1 MRVIELNLKP
11 VSNNM
16 LHGITKTGKVY
27 KKKEARLFEQDARRL
42 LNIHANRIRL
52 PEDGDL
58 ELITRVFASRKF
70 DTSNCLKLL
79 EDCIATHF
87 KINDRRFSGHKIS
100 RVKVKKGEE
109 KFRFTINLYEDVN
122 YLI

>member
-1 MRVIELNLKP
+1 MVELKLKP

-16 LHGITKTGKVY
+16 LHGITKTGKLY
-27 KKKEARLFEQDARRL
+27 KKKDAREFEENARKL
-42 LNIHANRIRL
+42 LNIHANRILL

-58 ELITRVFASRKF
+58 ELITRVFVSRKF
-70 DTSNCLKLL
+70 DTSNCLKLF
-79 EDCIATHF
+79 EDCIALHF
-87 KINDRRFSGHKIS
+87 KINDRRFAGHKIS

-109 KFRFTINLYEDVN
+109 RIRFFIKPYDDVN